1 MGLKKIKNGHFS
13 GPKDELIGSG
23 LSFFPAVDSQNRGR
37 N

>member
-23 LSFFPAVDSQNRGR
+23 LSFFSCS
-37 N
+37 